1 MALVLW
7 LILALVPFL
16 LGKGA
21 LRILYGKRYAQDFG
35 WPDAFLTGITV
46 CIGISETA
54 HLTAV
59 FLEWPFDRCVKML
72 CLLAGGISLVILLWL
87 ARQRQK
93 SKTDAFYRKAQE
105 KEALRRKM
113 TDSGYTSVQQIL
125 YAAFGLSVLLQII
138 LIMTSDMTYWGGDMT
153 RETVQSFLNSDSI
166 YEVNPLTGQAYS
178 AGIPLRLKILSL
190 PTLYAGLCSTFG
202 ISPDFL
208 LAKVIP
214 AVVLIAGYLAYGRLA
229 GVLFGR
235 DRTKREIFLLVTSLL
250 FWFGDYM
257 TAMDGFG
264 ILHCGYRGTAIR
276 AAVLFPY
283 TICMCLRRKWK
294 SAVLCIA
301 AEACIVWTLYGMGAC
316 FITAVLL
323 FLVRLVIQRRKEQ
336 EGAA

>member
-46 CIGISETA
+46 CIGITETA

-59 FLEWPFDRCVKML
+59 FLKWPFDRCVKML
-72 CLLAGGISLVILLWL
+72 CLLAGGISLVVLLWL
-87 ARQRQK
+87 VRQRQK
-93 SKTDAFYRKAQE
+93 RKNDAFYRKAQE
-105 KEALRRKM
+105 KDALRRKM
-113 TDSGYTSVQQIL
+113 TGSGYTPVQQVL
-125 YAAFGLSVLLQII
+125 YAALGLSVMLQII

-153 RETVQSFLNSDSI
+153 RETVMSFLNSNAI
-166 YEVNPLTGQAYS
+166 YEVNPLTGQAYT
-178 AGIPLRLKILSL
+178 AGIPLRIKILSL

-202 ISPDFL
+202 ISADWL
-208 LAKVIP
+208 LGRVIP

-235 DRTKREIFLLVTSLL
+235 DRTKRGVFLLVTSLL

-257 TAMDGFG
+257 AAMDGFG
-264 ILHCGYRGTAIR
+264 VLHCGCRGTAIR
-276 AAVLFPY
+276 AAILLPY
-283 TICMCLRRKWK
+283 TICMCLRGKWK

-316 FITAVLL
+316 LISAVLMVQVK
-323 FLVRLVIQRRKEQ
+323 LVMERRAKR
-336 EGAA
+336 EGTA